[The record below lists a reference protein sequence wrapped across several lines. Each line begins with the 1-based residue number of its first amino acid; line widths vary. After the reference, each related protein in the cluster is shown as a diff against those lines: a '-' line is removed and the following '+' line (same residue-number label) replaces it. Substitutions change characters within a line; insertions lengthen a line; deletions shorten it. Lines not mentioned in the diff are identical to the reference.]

1 MGFQPRPGM
10 DLAAAL
16 KGKLPKQAEAYDP
29 RTQMPLHD
37 PAAMRRAK
45 LDPSAPPSFFFS
57 KILEGVDGGLKG
69 GAKVQRMA
77 AGGCPLL
84 EIHLGRRL
92 PSLGH
97 LQPSTPRSPQG
108 VVGMLRDF

>member
-1 MGFQPRPGM
+1 MAGGQSSATPMGFQPRPGM

-45 LDPSAPPSFFFS
+45 LDPSAPPSFFS
-57 KILEGVDGGLKG
+57 
-69 GAKVQRMA
+69 
-77 AGGCPLL
+77 
-84 EIHLGRRL
+84 RRFWRV
-92 PSLGH
+92 SM
-97 LQPSTPRSPQG
+97 
-108 VVGMLRDF
+108 VV